1 MLNER
6 TIKQSL
12 SLNPSILYLSQQDE
26 KFKQAKAKEKE
37 RQKKLREIEEQEK
50 TQNTSLKVQSNTS
63 TNATEEDDDGF
74 RAPRSSRSLFS
85 LGWMN
90 GGHTNEEEGSKSNR
104 LTRQMLP
111 PLEGLSSSKTA
122 EDGSPMSTGRGK
134 KQKKMKN
141 KVQSHD
147 VVDNDH
153 DAYGQRTSS
162 VSRIQVE
169 SVDQNNDDDSD
180 SIIQSSGRRDPFR
193 KSKGLYID
201 ESKGHHESP
210 DSGSKKKT
218 RKKKPQVSSDGEEG
232 FDTLRLSQHLEND
245 IIDQYSSPRNDSR
258 QSTPQKELT
267 NGKLFYF
274 VKLHLKQPSVLVF
287 Q

>member
-1 MLNER
+1 M
-6 TIKQSL
+6 
-12 SLNPSILYLSQQDE
+12 SQQDE

-37 RQKKLREIEEQEK
+37 RQKKLKEIEEQEK
-50 TQNTSLKVQSNTS
+50 TQNNSLKVQSNTT
-63 TNATEEDDDGF
+63 TNASTEDDEDGF

-90 GGHTNEEEGSKSNR
+90 GHTNEEEGSKSSR
-104 LTRQMLP
+104 FTRQMLP

-122 EDGSPMSTGRGK
+122 ENGSPMSTGRGK

-147 VVDNDH
+147 VVENDH
-153 DAYGQRTSS
+153 DAYGQRSSS

-169 SVDQNNDDDSD
+169 SVDQNDDDDSD
-180 SIIQSSGRRDPFR
+180 SVIQSSGRRDPFR

-201 ESKGHHESP
+201 ESKGHRESP
-210 DSGSKKKT
+210 DSGSKKKA

-232 FDTLRLSQHLEND
+232 FDTLRLSQHLDND
-245 IIDQYSSPRNDSR
+245 IDQYSSPRNDSR
-258 QSTPQKELT
+258 QSTPQLT
-267 NGKLFYF
+267 NGKFFNF
-274 VKLHLKQPSVLVF
+274 VTLSGLSVKVL
-287 Q
+287 